1 MSHGFFLGEPMQR
14 QVLLLNASEEVL
26 NIVDWKKAVCLLL
39 SGKAIKPIAY
49 NDSYRIQTTEGSF
62 DLPKAIMLMTYVRV
76 PYQHSL
82 PTRKNIFSRD
92 CWSCQYCGYHSK
104 RGCNLTLDHVTPKSR
119 GGDSSWT
126 NLVTACSSC
135 NTRKGNRK
143 PHECQM
149 PLKTKPKRPKWLEI
163 HINNIAEALKD
174 SWERWISVA

>member
-1 MSHGFFLGEPMQR
+1 MQR

-26 NIVDWKKAVCLLL
+26 NVVDWKKAICLLL

-49 NDSYRIQTTEGSF
+49 NDSYKIRTTKGSF

-92 CWSCQYCGYHSK
+92 RWTCQYCGYHSK
-104 RGCNLTLDHVTPKSR
+104 RGCNLTLDHVTPRSR

-126 NLVTACSSC
+126 NLVTACAPC
-135 NTRKGNRK
+135 NTKKGNRK

-149 PLKTKPKRPKWLEI
+149 PLTTKPKRPKWLEI
-163 HINNIAEALKD
+163 HINNLTEHLRSSWTRWLEAT
-174 SWERWISVA
+174 A